1 MALSLEQ
8 EFMMRSSFAEQVK
21 LMSQEQA
28 KEYLLI
34 LYKQMMVQETTY
46 RQLLKH
52 EWKLNLDAAFEAQK

>member
-8 EFMMRSSFAEQVK
+8 EFMMRSFAEQVK

-28 KEYLLI
+28 KEYLLV

-46 RQLLKH
+46 RQLLKQ
-52 EWKLNLDAAFEAQK
+52 EWKLNLDTAFEAQK